1 MIFNQ
6 TIIELAALY
15 SVLAGF
21 VFFDRIRN
29 IWDILGCDF
38 LAKK

>member
-15 SVLAGF
+15 SVIAGF
-21 VFFDRIRN
+21 VFLTESGTFEIV
-29 IWDILGCDF
+29 
-38 LAKK
+38 